1 MDRSYMAP
9 ELLEPERRRE
19 LDEQE
24 RRWATFLLPVGIAV
38 GLMAAIAWVFLA
50 IATPASK
57 MQQTSEL
64 GSAEHTDR
72 NLN

>member
-1 MDRSYMAP
+1 MDRRYMAP
-9 ELLEPERRRE
+9 EFLEPERRRE

-24 RRWATFLLPVGIAV
+24 RRWATFLLPVGIAI
-38 GLMAAIAWVFLA
+38 GLMAAITWVVLA

-57 MQQTSEL
+57 MQTSEL